1 MPVSR
6 LGVVGL
12 VSLDRVDG
20 GIPRLGGAPWY
31 AARALRLLGHPAV
44 LVTKLAAE
52 DSRRGLHALG
62 LPVAWRPASTT
73 ITFRIENVA
82 DQRAMELE
90 ERGEAWSV
98 ADAEGWVREALAGCD
113 WIHAGALAGDDFSP
127 DVLAAL
133 RRGRR
138 LSFDGQGLARSSE
151 VGPLTLGG
159 EYDAE
164 LLGHIDLLKLS
175 QEEADALGIGLE
187 ERSLRSLGIPE
198 IVVTLGSKGSI
209 VYADGLAERVPAR
222 PLEVPDPTG
231 AGDQFTAAYL
241 VYRSRRHSPV
251 SAARLA
257 SGVVHSLL
265 EEQAASQ
272 QRRTLMSV

>member
-1 MPVSR
+1 VSR

-52 DSRRGLHALG
+52 DSHRGLHALG
-62 LPVAWRPASTT
+62 LPVAWRAAPTT
-73 ITFRIENVA
+73 ITFRIENAA
-82 DQRAMELE
+82 DRRAMELE
-90 ERGEAWSV
+90 ERGEAWSL
-98 ADAEGWVREALAGCD
+98 ADVEGWVREALAGCD
-113 WIHAGALAGDDFSP
+113 WVHAGALAGDDFSP
-127 DVLAAL
+127 EVLAAL

-138 LSFDGQGLARSSE
+138 LSFDGQGLARSSA
-151 VGPLTLGG
+151 VGPLTLGSD
-159 EYDAE
+159 YDAD
-164 LLGHIDLLKLS
+164 LLRHVDLLKLS
-175 QEEADALGIGLE
+175 QEEADALEIGFE
-187 ERSLRSLGIPE
+187 ERALRSLGVGE
-198 IVVTLGSKGSI
+198 ILVTLGSKGSI
-209 VYADGLAERVPAR
+209 VYADGLAEHVPAR
-222 PLEVPDPTG
+222 PLAVPDPTG

-257 SGVVHSLL
+257 AGVVHSLL
-265 EEQAASQ
+265 EEQVASQ
-272 QRRTLMSV
+272 ERRAVLAV

>member
-1 MPVSR
+1 MSR
-6 LGVVGL
+6 LGVVGH

-62 LPVAWRPASTT
+62 LPVAWRAAPTT
-73 ITFRIENVA
+73 IAFRIENAA
-82 DQRAMELE
+82 DRRELELE
-90 ERGEAWSV
+90 ERGEAWSL

-113 WIHAGALAGDDFSP
+113 WVHAGPLAGDDFSP
-127 DVLAAL
+127 EVLAAL

-159 EYDAE
+159 DYDAE
-164 LLGHIDLLKLS
+164 LLGHVDLLKLS

-187 ERSLRSLGIPE
+187 DESLRSLGVTE
-198 IVVTLGSKGSI
+198 IVFTLGSKGSI
-209 VYADGLAERVPAR
+209 VYADGRAEHVPAR
-222 PLEVPDPTG
+222 PLAVPDPTG

-265 EEQAASQ
+265 EEQVASPE
-272 QRRTLMSV
+272 RRTLLSV

>member
-1 MPVSR
+1 VSR

-31 AARALRLLGHPAV
+31 AARALRLLDHPAV

-52 DSRRGLHALG
+52 DSHRGLHTLG
-62 LPVAWRPASTT
+62 LPVAWRAAPTT
-73 ITFRIENVA
+73 ITFRIENAA
-82 DQRAMELE
+82 DRRAMELE
-90 ERGEAWSV
+90 ERGEAWSL
-98 ADAEGWVREALAGCD
+98 ADAEGWVRGALAGCD
-113 WIHAGALAGDDFSP
+113 WVHAGALAGDDFSP
-127 DVLAAL
+127 EVLAAL

-138 LSFDGQGLARSSE
+138 LSFDGQGLARSSS
-151 VGPLTLGG
+151 VGPLTLGSD
-159 EYDAE
+159 YDAE
-164 LLGHIDLLKLS
+164 LLRHIDLLKLS

-187 ERSLRSLGIPE
+187 ERALRSLGVAE

-209 VYADGLAERVPAR
+209 VYADGLAEHVHAR
-222 PLEVPDPTG
+222 PLAVPDPTG

-265 EEQAASQ
+265 EEQVASQ
-272 QRRTLMSV
+272 ERRAVLAV

>member
-1 MPVSR
+1 VSR

-31 AARALRLLGHPAV
+31 AARALRLLDHPAV

-52 DSRRGLHALG
+52 DSHRGLHTLG
-62 LPVAWRPASTT
+62 LPVAWRAAPTT
-73 ITFRIENVA
+73 ITFRIENAA
-82 DQRAMELE
+82 DRRAMELE
-90 ERGEAWSV
+90 ERGEAWSL
-98 ADAEGWVREALAGCD
+98 ADAEGWVRGALAGCD
-113 WIHAGALAGDDFSP
+113 WVHAGALAGDDFSP
-127 DVLAAL
+127 EVLAAL

-138 LSFDGQGLARSSE
+138 LSFDGQGLARSSS
-151 VGPLTLGG
+151 VGPLTLGSD
-159 EYDAE
+159 YDAE
-164 LLGHIDLLKLS
+164 LLRHIDLLKLS

-187 ERSLRSLGIPE
+187 ERALRSLGVAE

-222 PLEVPDPTG
+222 PLAVPDPTG

-257 SGVVHSLL
+257 AGVVHSLL
-265 EEQAASQ
+265 EEQVASQ
-272 QRRTLMSV
+272 ERRAVLAV